1 MLNYLYFVGGMVLLV
16 KGADFLVAGSASFA
30 RRMKVSELAIGL
42 TIVAFGTSMPELI
55 VSVAAGLNKTP
66 DIVMGNVVGSN
77 IFNILFIL
85 GLSAAITPLTAQRS
99 TVWKE
104 IPFALLAA
112 AVVSIQFND
121 RFFDQREAPALDRG
135 DGLVLI
141 GLFAI
146 FLYYIALSMRSGV
159 DQDLPAGGEAHG
171 AGRSMLEIAG
181 GLALL
186 IVGGRLTLMG
196 AVGLAE
202 AWGMSER
209 FIGLTIVAVGTSLP
223 ELATSAVAAYRK
235 NADIA
240 IGNIVGSNIFNVVVV
255 LGIPAVIFRVP
266 FNESG
271 NVDLIV
277 MNVTTV
283 LLFLVM
289 FTGKPR
295 HTIQRWEGVV
305 MLALYVV
312 YTAYLIVRD

>member
-1 MLNYLYFVGGMVLLV
+1 MLNYLYFIGGMVLLV

-55 VSVAAGLNKTP
+55 VSIAAGLNNTP

-77 IFNILFIL
+77 IFNVLFIL

-112 AVVSIQFND
+112 VVVTVQFND

-141 GLFAI
+141 GFFAI

-159 DQDLPAGGEAHG
+159 DQELPAGGEAHG
-171 AGRSMLEIAG
+171 ASRSMLEIVG
-181 GLALL
+181 GLVLL
-186 IVGGRLTLMG
+186 IVGGRLTLLG

-255 LGIPAVIFRVP
+255 LGIPAAIFRVP
-266 FNESG
+266 FNESA
-271 NVDLIV
+271 NIDLIV
-277 MNVTTV
+277 MNLVTV

-295 HTIQRWEGVV
+295 HTIQRWEGAG
-305 MLALYVV
+305 MLALYVG
-312 YTAYLIVRD
+312 YTGYLIVRD

>member
-1 MLNYLYFVGGMVLLV
+1 MLNYVLFAGGMVLLV

-30 RRMKVSELAIGL
+30 RRMRISELAIGL

-55 VSVAAGLNKTP
+55 VSVAAGLNNTP
-66 DIVMGNVVGSN
+66 EIVMGNVIGSN

-85 GLSAAITPLTAQRS
+85 GLSAAITPLTAQIS
-99 TVWKE
+99 TTWKE

-112 AVVSIQFND
+112 VVVSIQFND
-121 RFFDQREAPALDRG
+121 RLFDQREAPALDRG
-135 DGLVLI
+135 DGLVLV
-141 GLFAI
+141 GFFAI

-159 DQDLPAGGEAHG
+159 NQDQPAGGETHG
-171 AGRSMLEIAG
+171 SGRSMLEIAG

-186 IVGGRLTLMG
+186 IVGGRLTLLG

-209 FIGLTIVAVGTSLP
+209 FIGLTIVAAGTSLP

-266 FNESG
+266 FNESA
-271 NVDLIV
+271 NIDLIV
-277 MNVTTV
+277 MNAVTV

-289 FTGKPR
+289 FVGKPR
-295 HTIQRWEGVV
+295 HTIQRWEGIG
-305 MLALYVV
+305 MLMLYVG
-312 YTAYLIVRD
+312 YTGYLIVRD